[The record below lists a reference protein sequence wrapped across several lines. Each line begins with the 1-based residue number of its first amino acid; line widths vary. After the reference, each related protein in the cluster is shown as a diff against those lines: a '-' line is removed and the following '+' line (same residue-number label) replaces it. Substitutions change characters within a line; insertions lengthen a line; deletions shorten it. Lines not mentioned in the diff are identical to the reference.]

1 MFAVSYN
8 FFFIYNGFL
17 YLLKFYYL
25 LEQCDASETNSRQ
38 YFCWMFLFDMN
49 VFNKQ
54 VRQGLR
60 INIPFERGCK
70 NDHLSLWTFKDNL
83 FDLNSVETLSSSTA
97 ILAKSVAM
105 LLWERDKYV

>member
-1 MFAVSYN
+1 
-8 FFFIYNGFL
+8 
-17 YLLKFYYL
+17 
-25 LEQCDASETNSRQ
+25 
-38 YFCWMFLFDMN
+38 MFLLDMN

-70 NDHLSLWTFKDNL
+70 NDHLSLSTFKDNL

-105 LLWERDKYV
+105 LLWERDKCVFSTKITYIKEFCSLDGSLHSLGIKVFRV